1 MIREES
7 AYEVIGDKSNFPEWY
22 DQVLSAAGIIDM
34 RYDMKGMVVW
44 LPYGLSI
51 MKFLIKRWDELFQKN
66 GIEETYFP
74 LFVPIK
80 YCEKNESW
88 WNGFKDE
95 GYKVIAGEGNE
106 IQGAIRPT
114 GEPAMYPMFSMW
126 TRSRN
131 DLPIRIYETVSSY
144 RYETKQTKPLIRA
157 REITHWFE
165 IHTAHATKE
174 EAANELELHVKF
186 YDEIYEKMLA
196 LPAFRVNKPIWE
208 CFPGAV
214 GAYEYYSYMPDGRV
228 MENGSANNLGQA
240 YAKKFD
246 VKYADE
252 NGKEQYCWMICT
264 GNGARFIAAA
274 FSEHGDKKGLILPPY
289 IAPIQVVIV
298 PIIFKGN
305 EAEVYKY
312 AEKVK
317 TKLESQGIRVH
328 LDTRSNMTPGKKYFF
343 WEVKGVPVRLEI
355 GPKDVEKDQV
365 VVSTRFDAKKEFVKL
380 DKLDI
385 TGTLSNIHNAMYA
398 KSKKRLEEGIIF
410 ANTNK
415 EVVKLLDE
423 KKIAKVYWCGNR
435 DCYDKISKIGE
446 GFEAFGTSVEKKGSG
461 KCLSC
466 NKEAHETLYIAK
478 SY

>member
-1 MIREES
+1 MIREDS
-7 AYEVIGDKSNFPEWY
+7 AYEVIADKTNFPEWY
-22 DQVLSAAGIIDM
+22 DSVLSAAGIIDM

-44 LPYGLSI
+44 LPYGQKI
-51 MKFLIKRWDELFQKN
+51 MKFLVNRWDELFQKN
-66 GIEETYFP
+66 GIEEMYFP

-88 WNGFKDE
+88 WEGFKEE
-95 GYKVIAGEGNE
+95 GYKVIAGESNE
-106 IQGAIRPT
+106 VQGAIRPT

-126 TRSRN
+126 TRTKN

-174 EAANELELHVKF
+174 EAARELELHVKF
-186 YDEIYEKMLA
+186 YDEIYENMLA

-214 GAYEYYSYMPDGRV
+214 GAYEYYSLMPDGKV

-240 YAKKFD
+240 YSKKFD
-246 VKYADE
+246 VKYT
-252 NGKEQYCWMICT
+252 KEDGTAEYCWMICT

-274 FSEHGDKKGLILPPY
+274 FSEHGDNKGLILPPR

-298 PIIFKGN
+298 PIVFKER

-312 AEKVK
+312 ADKIK
-317 TKLESQGIRVH
+317 HSLENAGVRVH
-328 LDTRSNMTPGKKYFF
+328 VDNRSDMTPGRKYYY
-343 WEVKGVPVRLEI
+343 WEVKGVPLRIEV
-355 GPKDVEKDQV
+355 GPKDLEKEQLV
-365 VVSTRFDAKKEFVKL
+365 LFTRFSGKKETIKL
-380 DKLDI
+380 KDL
-385 TGTLSNIHNAMYA
+385 NAP
-398 KSKKRLEEGIIF
+398 
-410 ANTNK
+410 
-415 EVVKLLDE
+415 KLLDDLHNSMLLKAKNRLDSSIIFVSNEKELVKAVDE
-423 KKIAKVYWCGNR
+423 KKVARLYWCG
-435 DCYDKISKIGE
+435 DEKCYTKVSSMGE
-446 GFEAFGTSVEKKGSG
+446 GFGSSVDKKGSG
-461 KCLSC
+461 VCLVC
-466 NKEAHETLYIAK
+466 KKTAHETLFVAR